1 MRTARL
7 GRTGLEVS
15 DIGLGAMFIGTPE
28 PEGPRNMNE
37 DLAAETV
44 VAAIEAGSTLIDTAP
59 IYGGLMSER
68 IIGTVLRA
76 RPDLAEKAM
85 IVTKVGSKPGGPD
98 YSYDAVM
105 RDVEG
110 GQERLG
116 IKRFDLL
123 SIHDAMNFPM
133 EKVMADDDALGALK
147 KL

>member
-59 IYGGLMSER
+59 IYGAS
-68 IIGTVLRA
+68 
-76 RPDLAEKAM
+76 
-85 IVTKVGSKPGGPD
+85 
-98 YSYDAVM
+98 
-105 RDVEG
+105 
-110 GQERLG
+110 
-116 IKRFDLL
+116 
-123 SIHDAMNFPM
+123 
-133 EKVMADDDALGALK
+133 
-147 KL
+147 